1 MIQLRLK
8 TFSIFAQ
15 TYFLLKLKFQ
25 YFDHLM
31 LRADSLEKTLM
42 LGKTEGKKERRHQRM
57 TWLDSITNSTDV
69 NLSKLLEIEE
79 AWHVAVHGVTKSQTW
94 LSDWIT
100 SAALLDLWHLKNTL
114 HFMSS
119 VFCLCVCFFQISR
132 LSTGDITF
140 ESQIWRLKY
149 REAKSV
155 AQESQRDLTDG
166 WSLEGMLLLL
176 LSRFSRVRLCET
188 KEMAAHQ
195 ALLSLGFSR

>member
-1 MIQLRLK
+1 MIRLRSR
-8 TFSIFAQ
+8 TFSIFAE
-15 TYFLLKLKFQ
+15 THFLLKLKFQ

-69 NLSKLLEIEE
+69 NLSKLWETEE
-79 AWHVAVHGVTKSQTW
+79 AWCVAVHGVTKSQTR
-94 LSDWIT
+94 LSDWAT
-100 SAALLDLWHLKNTL
+100 STTLPDLWHLKNTS

-119 VFCLCVCFFQISR
+119 VFCLFVCLFQISR
-132 LSTGDITF
+132 PSTGDSTF

-176 LSRFSRVRLCET
+176 LSRFSGVRLCET
-188 KEMAAHQ
+188 K
-195 ALLSLGFSR
+195 